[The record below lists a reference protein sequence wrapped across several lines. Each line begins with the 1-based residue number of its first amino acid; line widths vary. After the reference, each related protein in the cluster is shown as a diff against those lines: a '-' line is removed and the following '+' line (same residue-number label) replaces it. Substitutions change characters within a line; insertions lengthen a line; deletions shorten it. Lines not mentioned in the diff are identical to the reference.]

1 MKVLFAVNNEHISDS
16 IIKKYQQDYRELISS
31 KNVYYFNA
39 LLKELQEDKSY
50 DRIVIG
56 EDLEMFSNN
65 NYDVMDKF
73 IFDKLDKISDEASN
87 TSGEDIPIIF
97 DFACNFMR
105 FNPMLENSFEI
116 SEKQTRFKQI
126 AEKILVTG
134 EKQSRNRKTKQKFK
148 SNRSVIKL

>member
-1 MKVLFAVNNEHISDS
+1 MCIRDR
-16 IIKKYQQDYRELISS
+16 DYRELISS

-87 TSGEDIPIIF
+87 ASGKDIPIILICT
-97 DFACNFMR
+97 DR
-105 FNPMLENSFEI
+105 RSKSDP
-116 SEKQTRFKQI
+116 
-126 AEKILVTG
+126 ILVKLFSIGIYSCLLYT
-134 EKQSRNRKTKQKFK
+134 SRC
-148 SNRSVIKL
+148 V

>member
-87 TSGEDIPIIF
+87 ASGKDIPIILICT
-97 DFACNFMR
+97 DR
-105 FNPMLENSFEI
+105 RSKSDP
-116 SEKQTRFKQI
+116 
-126 AEKILVTG
+126 ILVKLFSIGIYSALLGQDRTI
-134 EKQSRNRKTKQKFK
+134 TKCM
-148 SNRSVIKL
+148 